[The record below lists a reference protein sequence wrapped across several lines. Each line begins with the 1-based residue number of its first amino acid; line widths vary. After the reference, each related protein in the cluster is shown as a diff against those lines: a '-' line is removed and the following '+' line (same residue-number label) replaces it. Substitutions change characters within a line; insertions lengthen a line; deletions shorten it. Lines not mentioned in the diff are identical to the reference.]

1 MEYEAE
7 QTDAEGVYRLTGR
20 LTFNDH
26 AKMRGLIRE
35 MQHGKAKRQTLDLGG
50 LEFVDSAGIGM
61 LLIAREE
68 LRNMDKEFILRGATG
83 QVKRVFLVAQLGKLI
98 TVEE

>member
-1 MEYEAE
+1 MDYVS
-7 QTDAEGVYRLTGR
+7 QTNDQESIFSVRGR

-26 AKMRGLIRE
+26 AKMRGMIKE
-35 MQHGKAKRQTLDLGG
+35 MQQGGAKRQVLELSQ

-68 LRNMDKEFILRGATG
+68 LASLERDLVLRGASG
-83 QVKRVFLVAQLGKLI
+83 QVKRVFTVAQLGKLI
-98 TVEE
+98 TIEE